1 MNDENENLNF
11 EMHDLDEKLK
21 SEMEFLT
28 KLKEDY
34 LNKKITYEDLIIK
47 TKESVETSSNY
58 RVLLNDIMNRIETGD
73 DPLKS

>member
-1 MNDENENLNF
+1 MDDENVNLNF

-21 SEMEFLT
+21 SEMEFLI

-47 TKESVETSSNY
+47 TKESVETSTNY

-73 DPLKS
+73 DPLIS

>member
-47 TKESVETSSNY
+47 TKESVETSANY
-58 RVLLNDIMNRIETGD
+58 RVLLNDIMIRIETGD